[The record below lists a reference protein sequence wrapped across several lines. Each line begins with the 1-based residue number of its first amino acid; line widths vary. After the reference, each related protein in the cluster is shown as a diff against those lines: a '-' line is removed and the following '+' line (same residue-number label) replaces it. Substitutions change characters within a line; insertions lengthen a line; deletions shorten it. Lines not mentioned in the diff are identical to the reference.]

1 MILARVLYEIG
12 DFTKALT
19 TLKQL
24 GFRPE
29 DVESG
34 YALVLLVQARTI
46 KGNTKLFLPVF
57 VLVPID

>member
-1 MILARVLYEIG
+1 LYEIG
-12 DFTKALT
+12 DYAKALA

-46 KGNTKLFLPVF
+46 KGNTKLLPVF
-57 VLVPID
+57 VLVAID